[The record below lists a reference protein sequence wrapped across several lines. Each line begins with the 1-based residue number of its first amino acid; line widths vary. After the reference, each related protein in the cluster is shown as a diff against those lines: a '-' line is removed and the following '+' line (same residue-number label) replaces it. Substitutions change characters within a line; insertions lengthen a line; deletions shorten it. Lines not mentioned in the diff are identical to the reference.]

1 MNRFVLDAS
10 VALAWVVGRNPDPYA
25 ETVRQRI
32 RAGSKPVVPTL
43 WQLEVANALALV
55 GRRKVLSDDEVEES
69 LDYFHTFATTVA
81 EIDGNSLSVRE
92 VFRVSKEVGL
102 TAYDAVYFDLA
113 QRERLPLATLDKALR
128 EGAAKG
134 GVSEF

>member
-1 MNRFVLDAS
+1 VNRFVLDAS

-25 ETVRQRI
+25 EAVRQRI

-55 GRRKVLSDDEVEES
+55 GRRKVLSEDEVEES